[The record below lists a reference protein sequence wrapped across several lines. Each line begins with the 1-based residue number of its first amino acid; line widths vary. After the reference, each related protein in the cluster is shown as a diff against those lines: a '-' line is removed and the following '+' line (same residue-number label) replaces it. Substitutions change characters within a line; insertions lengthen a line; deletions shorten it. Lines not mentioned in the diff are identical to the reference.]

1 MPTLREG
8 VCYGDQQPG
17 GIWRYPIERLY
28 EEVAYIA
35 YHFHWPHSQILE
47 LEHSERQ
54 KWVGEIARINSRL
67 NDQAGEM

>member
-1 MPTLREG
+1 M
-8 VCYGDQQPG
+8 
-17 GIWRYPIERLY
+17 
-28 EEVAYIA
+28 A